1 MNALRPE
8 SRTHRWSEVVADVI
22 ASGRTVLRA
31 WPRAR
36 DHLLLELGPAHAPVP
51 AQWFGSPAVTAAEA
65 SHLPESVRPDR
76 DGAGGRLLLQPAGV
90 DRRLTGL
97 ARTLADPGME
107 LISHR
112 PGRRAVVRGPADR
125 LDGCTYTKVVR
136 PSRVASL
143 AERAH
148 QAAALDLRTP
158 AVLAVDEW
166 AGSVTTSAVPGTGL
180 NAVLTTPDAA
190 RACHATGAELARLH
204 RQPIPDGLPIHD
216 LQAELDVLDR
226 WLAWADHFDAPAP
239 FAGRLN
245 KPYDT
250 LRTQTFD
257 GPAGDVRPVLLH
269 RDFHD
274 GQVLVDGDR
283 VGLIDFDLMAVGD
296 PALDLGNLIAHLEL
310 RELQGMLEDATP
322 LVEAALEGYRP
333 QPDVRR
339 RIPVYRAVTR
349 RRLGALYAFRAT
361 DLIT

>member
-1 MNALRPE
+1 MTALQPE

-31 WPRAR
+31 WPRAL
-36 DHLLLELGPAHAPVP
+36 DHVLLELGPPHAPVP
-51 AQWFGSPAVTAAEA
+51 AQWFGSVGVAAAEEERLTGA
-65 SHLPESVRPDR
+65 VRR
-76 DGAGGRLLLQPAGV
+76 GRLLLQLDGV

-97 ARTLADPGME
+97 ARILAEPGME

-112 PGRRAVVRGPADR
+112 AGRRAVLRGPADR
-125 LDGCTYTKVVR
+125 LDGYTYTKVVR
-136 PSRVASL
+136 PRRVASL

-166 AGSVTTSAVPGTGL
+166 AGSLTSSAVPGTGL

-190 RACHATGAELARLH
+190 HACHATGAELARLH

-216 LQAELDVLDR
+216 LQAEFDVLDR

-239 FAGRLN
+239 FGGRLDE
-245 KPYDT
+245 PYDT
-250 LRTQTFD
+250 LRIQRFD

-322 LVEAALEGYRP
+322 LVEAVLEGYRP

-339 RIPVYRAVTR
+339 RLPLYRAVAR